1 MDFFFFFFFN
11 EELGRFGT
19 WTKGMFIWLTKA
31 AQRTPTELRTIAQ
44 REKSRRQDLPL
55 SLAQHLI

>member
-1 MDFFFFFFFN
+1 MVNKGRVVYGFLFFFFFFN

-31 AQRTPTELRTIAQ
+31 GQRTPTEL
-44 REKSRRQDLPL
+44 
-55 SLAQHLI
+55 